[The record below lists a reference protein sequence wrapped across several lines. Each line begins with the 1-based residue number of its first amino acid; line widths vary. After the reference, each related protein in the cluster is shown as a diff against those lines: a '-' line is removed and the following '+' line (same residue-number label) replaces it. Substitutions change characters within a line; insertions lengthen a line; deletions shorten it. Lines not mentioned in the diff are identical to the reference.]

1 MLCVKGF
8 NLNWQPY
15 YLKGYNRLKFY
26 KIGTLFLFLIAMATF
41 ISLLWP
47 LLFKFLIGPLYWK
60 GGIIIP
66 IISIS
71 YVFYGLFILQMPSIY
86 LKKY

>member
-1 MLCVKGF
+1 
-8 NLNWQPY
+8 
-15 YLKGYNRLKFY
+15 
-26 KIGTLFLFLIAMATF
+26 MATF

-47 LLFKFLIGPLYWK
+47 LLFKFLIDPFYWK

-86 LKKY
+86 LKNKENWAPVFGVLGFW